1 MRLVSASSE
10 TRTPGKIMPPRYI
23 LFGST
28 TSMVVAVPKS
38 IRIMGASYS
47 ARAATAMTMRS
58 LPTWL
63 GTSMWMFSPV
73 FSPGPTTMGCFRI
86 TLMTPVLTELNTGG
100 TTEEMMQSSISF
112 TCTPKASIMFLIST
126 PYWSEVRM
134 ASVAMR
140 ALNRI
145 LSFSIQPMTRLVLP
159 MSMASSITISP

>member
-1 MRLVSASSE
+1 
-10 TRTPGKIMPPRYI
+10 
-23 LFGST
+23 
-28 TSMVVAVPKS
+28 
-38 IRIMGASYS
+38 
-47 ARAATAMTMRS
+47 
-58 LPTWL
+58 
-63 GTSMWMFSPV
+63 MFSPV